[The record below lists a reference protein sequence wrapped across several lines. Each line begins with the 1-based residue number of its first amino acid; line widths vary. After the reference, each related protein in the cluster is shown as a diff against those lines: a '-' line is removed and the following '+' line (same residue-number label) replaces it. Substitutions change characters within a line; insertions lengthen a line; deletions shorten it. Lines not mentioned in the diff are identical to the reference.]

1 MMVRPLKAKYQCT
14 LLECYPK
21 TVAEVGFN
29 AAQGEVA
36 RLNVS
41 MAYRKWV
48 DTTQD
53 EGLGTVGS
61 NPVIAGVKS
70 YDPSTGTFSSNSISG
85 GNITLPSGEPLILT

>member
-1 MMVRPLKAKYQCT
+1 MHN
-14 LLECYPK
+14 K

-61 NPVIAGVKS
+61 NRMYLSVR
-70 YDPSTGTFSSNSISG
+70 
-85 GNITLPSGEPLILT
+85 L